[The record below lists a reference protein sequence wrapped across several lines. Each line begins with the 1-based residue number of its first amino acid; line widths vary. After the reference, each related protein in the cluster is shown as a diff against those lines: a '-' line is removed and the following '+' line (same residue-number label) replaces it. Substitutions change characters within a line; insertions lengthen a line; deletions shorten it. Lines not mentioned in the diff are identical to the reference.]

1 MRVANDGGCGQGELA
16 IKNGELAVA
25 AREAEKL
32 LKEISE
38 NTAIAEKE
46 KHKVAVIVDQ
56 VTQKAQV
63 RTLLRYIML
72 SFPTQWRLAD
82 FFFSERE
89 RGDGWRNS
97 KGGMARH
104 SKALA

>member
-1 MRVANDGGCGQGELA
+1 VKSIVNREIVNMVLYQGELA

-46 KHKVAVIVDQ
+46 KQKVAVIVDQ
-56 VTQKAQV
+56 VTRKAQV
-63 RTLLRYIML
+63 RAHQHVACSCPPLVCTK
-72 SFPTQWRLAD
+72 A
-82 FFFSERE
+82 
-89 RGDGWRNS
+89 
-97 KGGMARH
+97 MAECM
-104 SKALA
+104 